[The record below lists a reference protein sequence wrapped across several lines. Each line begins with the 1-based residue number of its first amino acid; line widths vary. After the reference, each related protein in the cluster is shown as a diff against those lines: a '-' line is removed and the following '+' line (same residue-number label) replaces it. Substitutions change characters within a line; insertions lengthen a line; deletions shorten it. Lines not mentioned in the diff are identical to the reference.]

1 MNPKDV
7 KASGSDQLALM
18 SDGVP
23 SPQRGTWCL
32 SALRDLGVEH
42 YKAMFNSM
50 SVPEIIAV
58 LRYFDRPTRA
68 WIIQNLPVAPYIKS
82 KFEKSLTER

>member
-1 MNPKDV
+1 MQPKDPYI
-7 KASGSDQLALM
+7 SRPSESPSLSDC
-18 SDGVP
+18 VP
-23 SPQRGTWCL
+23 APQRGTWCL

-42 YKAMFNSM
+42 YAEMFNSM
-50 SVPEIIAV
+50 SVPEILAV